1 MNAKKQHWTLYFI
14 TATIVLTIAV
24 QLYWNYNNYVD
35 NKQRVKNEIQSS
47 LDTAIDEYY
56 TDVSKSNFFS
66 IINNDSINTK
76 NGLFNDFWNEDINS
90 SKSKVS
96 ISSFKISSDSS
107 GDEDVSTT
115 TKKLAEIYGS
125 IGDIL
130 PPSIIITDTINF
142 EYNDKKVSPKTSTKY
157 QPKTKRFKI
166 NSDSLKFLKG
176 IQSVVIALNNDEINF
191 TRLDSIFTNQLSK
204 KGIKTPHYL
213 VLLEKD
219 IKVGGSNKA
228 EDIELSLFSNSK
240 STFLRPNQNLRA
252 YYKDPTIEALKKS
265 TTGIL
270 FSLLLS
276 LSVIFCLI
284 YLLKIIS
291 TQKELAEI
299 KNDLINNITHEF
311 KTPIATISTAIE
323 AIESFN
329 VVDNKAKTKQYAAIS
344 AFQLKKLHVMVE
356 KLLETATLDS
366 ESLLLQKE
374 PTNIVDLVAKIAKKF
389 ELLTKKDIK
398 FTTNIDS
405 KILKIDLFHFENA
418 ISNLVDNAIKYGGDS
433 IEINLNSVL
442 NVTEIS
448 VADNGKGIDKS
459 QQERIFDKFYR
470 VPKGNTHDVKGFGI
484 GLYYT
489 QKIIEKHNGSI
500 NISSNFDNTIFK
512 LQIPNE

>member
-56 TDVSKSNFFS
+56 TDVSKSSFFS

-96 ISSFKISSDSS
+96 ISSIKISSDYS
-107 GDEDVSTT
+107 GDLDASKIP
-115 TKKLAEIYGS
+115 KKLAEIYGS
-125 IGDIL
+125 
-130 PPSIIITDTINF
+130 SIFITDTINF
-142 EYNDKKVSPKTSTKY
+142 EYNDKKFTPKTSTKY
-157 QPKTKRFKI
+157 QPEAQRFKI
-166 NSDSLKFLKG
+166 NSDSLKFQKG

>member
-1 MNAKKQHWTLYFI
+1 MNAKKQHWSLYFI
-14 TATIVLTIAV
+14 TATVVLTIAV

-56 TDVSKSNFFS
+56 TDLSKSNFFA
-66 IINNDSINTK
+66 IIDYDSINSK
-76 NGLFNDFWNEDINS
+76 SSFLKDFWNEDINS
-90 SKSKVS
+90 SKSKVN
-96 ISSFKISSDSS
+96 ISSIKISSDYK
-107 GDEDVSTT
+107 GDVSTIP
-115 TKKLAEIYGS
+115 KILDS
-125 IGDIL
+125 IF
-130 PPSIIITDTINF
+130 ITDTIEF
-142 EYNDKKVSPKTSTKY
+142 EFNDKKVTSKTSTKY
-157 QPKTKRFKI
+157 QSEIKRFKI

-176 IQSVVIALNNDEINF
+176 IQSVAIALNNDEINF

-219 IKVGGSNKA
+219 IKARGSNKA

-252 YYKDPTIEALKKS
+252 YYEDPTIEALKKS
-265 TTGIL
+265 STGIL
-270 FSLLLS
+270 LSLLLS

-311 KTPIATISTAIE
+311 KTPIATVSTAIE

-329 VVDNKAKTKQYAAIS
+329 VIDNKEKTKKYAAIS
-344 AFQLKKLHVMVE
+344 AFQLKKLHQMVE

-374 PTNIVDLVAKIAKKF
+374 PTNIVDLIAKITKKF
-389 ELLTKKDIK
+389 ELLTKKDIN

-405 KILKIDLFHFENA
+405 KILKIDRFHFENA

-433 IEINLNSVL
+433 IEVNLNSVL

-500 NISSNFDNTIFK
+500 NVSSNFDNTIFK

>member
-1 MNAKKQHWTLYFI
+1 MNSKKQHWTLYFI
-14 TATIVLTIAV
+14 TATIVLTISV

-47 LDTAIDEYY
+47 LDIAIDEYY
-56 TDVSKSNFFS
+56 TDLSKSNFFA
-66 IINNDSINTK
+66 IVGYDSIFSK
-76 NGLFNDFWNEDINS
+76 DSYIKDFWNEDINS

-96 ISSFKISSDSS
+96 ISSIKISSDYS
-107 GDEDVSTT
+107 GDLDVSTIP
-115 TKKLAEIYGS
+115 KILDS
-125 IGDIL
+125 IF
-130 PPSIIITDTINF
+130 ITDTIEF
-142 EYNDKKVSPKTSTKY
+142 QFNDKKVTPKTSTKH
-157 QPKTKRFKI
+157 QQEIQKI
-166 NSDSLKFLKG
+166 KFSSDTTKFLKG
-176 IQSVVIALNNDEINF
+176 IKSVAIALNNDEINF

-213 VLLEKD
+213 VLVDND

-228 EDIELSLFSNSK
+228 KDIELSLFSNSK
-240 STFLRPNQNLRA
+240 STFLRPDQNLRA
-252 YYKDPTIEALKKS
+252 YYEDPTIEALKKS
-265 TTGIL
+265 STGIL
-270 FSLLLS
+270 ISLLLS

-311 KTPIATISTAIE
+311 KTPIATISAAIE

-329 VVDNKAKTKQYAAIS
+329 ATDNKEKTKQYAAIS
-344 AFQLKKLHVMVE
+344 AFQLKKLHQMVE

-366 ESLLLQKE
+366 ESLMLQKE
-374 PTNIVDLVAKIAKKF
+374 PINIVDLIAKIVKKYK
-389 ELLTKKDIK
+389 LLTQKNIN
-398 FTTNIDS
+398 FTTNVDSRMIEIDV
-405 KILKIDLFHFENA
+405 FHFENA
-418 ISNLVDNAIKYGGDS
+418 ISNLVDNAIKYGGDI

-442 NVTEIS
+442 NITEIS

-459 QQERIFDKFYR
+459 HQERIFDKFFR

-489 QKIIEKHNGSI
+489 KKIMEKHDGSV
-500 NISSNFDNTIFK
+500 NIISNFENTIFK

>member
-1 MNAKKQHWTLYFI
+1 MDAKKQHWTLYFI

-24 QLYWNYNNYVD
+24 QLYWNYNNYSE
-35 NKQRVKNEIQSS
+35 NKQRVQNEIQSS
-47 LDTAIDEYY
+47 LDIAIDEYY
-56 TDVSKSNFFS
+56 TDLSKSNFFT
-66 IINNDSINTK
+66 IIDYDSINSK
-76 NGLFNDFWNEDINS
+76 SSFLKDFWNEDINS

-96 ISSFKISSDSS
+96 ISSIKISSDYKGNVSS
-107 GDEDVSTT
+107 IPKILD
-115 TKKLAEIYGS
+115 S
-125 IGDIL
+125 IF
-130 PPSIIITDTINF
+130 ITDTIEF
-142 EYNDKKVSPKTSTKY
+142 EFNDEKITPKKSTKY
-157 QPKTKRFKI
+157 RPEKQKI
-166 NSDSLKFLKG
+166 KISSDSLKFLKG
-176 IQSVVIALNNDEINF
+176 IQSVAIALNNDDINF

-228 EDIELSLFSNSK
+228 KDIELSLFSNSK
-240 STFLRPNQNLRA
+240 STFLRPDQNLRA
-252 YYKDPTIEALKKS
+252 YYKDPTIQALKKS
-265 TTGIL
+265 STGIL
-270 FSLLLS
+270 LSLLLS
-276 LSVIFCLI
+276 LSVIFCLV

-311 KTPIATISTAIE
+311 KTPIATISTAVE

-329 VVDNKAKTKQYAAIS
+329 VLDNKEKTKQYAAIS
-344 AFQLKKLHVMVE
+344 AFQLKKLHQMVE

-366 ESLLLQKE
+366 ESLMLQKE
-374 PTNIVDLVAKIAKKF
+374 PTNIVDLIAKIAKKF
-389 ELLTKKDIK
+389 ELLTKKEIN

-405 KILKIDLFHFENA
+405 KILKIDRFHFENA

-433 IEINLNSVL
+433 IEVNLNSVL

-500 NISSNFDNTIFK
+500 NVSSNFDNTIFK

>member
-1 MNAKKQHWTLYFI
+1 MNVKKQHWTLYFI

-96 ISSFKISSDSS
+96 ISSIKISSDYS
-107 GDEDVSTT
+107 GDLDASKIP
-115 TKKLAEIYGS
+115 KKLAEIYGS
-125 IGDIL
+125 
-130 PPSIIITDTINF
+130 SIFITDTINF
-142 EYNDKKVSPKTSTKY
+142 EYNDKKVTPKTSTKY
-157 QPKTKRFKI
+157 QPEAQRFKI
-166 NSDSLKFLKG
+166 NSDSLKFQKG
-176 IQSVVIALNNDEINF
+176 IQSVVIALNNDEIDF

-329 VVDNKAKTKQYAAIS
+329 VVDNKEKTKQYAAIS
-344 AFQLKKLHVMVE
+344 AFQLKKLHQMVE

-366 ESLLLQKE
+366 ESLMLQKE

>member
-1 MNAKKQHWTLYFI
+1 MNAIKQHWTLYFI

-56 TDVSKSNFFS
+56 TDLSKSNFFA
-66 IINNDSINTK
+66 IVNNDSINNK
-76 NGLFNDFWNEDINS
+76 SGLFKEFWNEDINS

-96 ISSFKISSDSS
+96 ISSIKISSDYS
-107 GDEDVSTT
+107 GDVEASKIPKILQQEIQKIKISSDTT
-115 TKKLAEIYGS
+115 
-125 IGDIL
+125 
-130 PPSIIITDTINF
+130 
-142 EYNDKKVSPKTSTKY
+142 
-157 QPKTKRFKI
+157 
-166 NSDSLKFLKG
+166 KFLKG

-191 TRLDSIFTNQLSK
+191 TKLDSIFTHQLSK

-213 VLLEKD
+213 VLLEKN
-219 IKVGGSNKA
+219 IKVGGSNKVK
-228 EDIELSLFSNSK
+228 DIELSLFSNSK
-240 STFLRPNQNLRA
+240 STFLRPDQNLRA

-265 TTGIL
+265 STGIL
-270 FSLLLS
+270 LSFLLS
-276 LSVIFCLI
+276 ISVIFCLI

-311 KTPIATISTAIE
+311 KTPIATISTAVE

-329 VVDNKAKTKQYAAIS
+329 VVDNKEKTKQYAAIS
-344 AFQLKKLHVMVE
+344 AFQLKKLHQMVE

-366 ESLLLQKE
+366 ESLMLQKE
-374 PTNIVDLVAKIAKKF
+374 PTNIVDLIAKIAKKF
-389 ELLTKKDIK
+389 ELLTKKNIK

-418 ISNLVDNAIKYGGDS
+418 VSNLVDNAIKYGGDI

-489 QKIIEKHNGSI
+489 QKIIGKHNGSI
-500 NISSNFDNTIFK
+500 NVSSSFDNTIFK

>member
-1 MNAKKQHWTLYFI
+1 MNSKKQHWTLYFI
-14 TATIVLTIAV
+14 TATIVLTISV

-66 IINNDSINTK
+66 IINNDSINNK
-76 NGLFNDFWNEDINS
+76 NGLLKNFWNEDINS

-96 ISSFKISSDSS
+96 ISSIKISSDYSVD
-107 GDEDVSTT
+107 GDVSTIPR
-115 TKKLAEIYGS
+115 KLAEIYGS

-130 PPSIIITDTINF
+130 PTSIFITDTINF
-142 EYNDKKVSPKTSTKY
+142 EYNDKKVTPKTSTKY
-157 QPKTKRFKI
+157 QPETQRFKI

-213 VLLEKD
+213 VLLEKN

-228 EDIELSLFSNSK
+228 KDIELSLFSNSK
-240 STFLRPNQNLRA
+240 STFLRPDQNLRA
-252 YYKDPTIEALKKS
+252 HYEDPTIEALKKS
-265 TTGIL
+265 STGIL
-270 FSLLLS
+270 ISLLLS

-311 KTPIATISTAIE
+311 KTPIATISTAVE

-329 VVDNKAKTKQYAAIS
+329 ITDNKEKTKQYAAIS
-344 AFQLKKLHVMVE
+344 AFQLKKLHQMVE

-366 ESLLLQKE
+366 ESLMLQKE
-374 PTNIVDLVAKIAKKF
+374 PTNIVDLIAKIAKKF
-389 ELLTKKDIK
+389 ELLTKKDIN

-405 KILKIDLFHFENA
+405 KILKIDRFHFENA
-418 ISNLVDNAIKYGGDS
+418 ISNLVDNAIKYGGDI

-442 NVTEIS
+442 NITEIS

-459 QQERIFDKFYR
+459 HQERIFDKFFR
-470 VPKGNTHDVKGFGI
+470 VPKGNTHDIKGFGI

-489 QKIIEKHNGSI
+489 KKIMEKHDGSV
-500 NISSNFDNTIFK
+500 NIISNFENTIFK

>member
-1 MNAKKQHWTLYFI
+1 MNLKKQHWTLYFI

-24 QLYWNYNNYVD
+24 QLYWNYNNYLD
-35 NKQRVKNEIQSS
+35 NKQRVQNEIQSS

-56 TDVSKSNFFS
+56 TDLSKSNFFT
-66 IINNDSINTK
+66 IVNNDSINNK
-76 NGLFNDFWNEDINS
+76 SGLFKEFWNEDINS

-96 ISSFKISSDSS
+96 ISSIKISSDYS
-107 GDEDVSTT
+107 GDVEASKIPKILQQEIPKIKISSDTT
-115 TKKLAEIYGS
+115 
-125 IGDIL
+125 
-130 PPSIIITDTINF
+130 
-142 EYNDKKVSPKTSTKY
+142 
-157 QPKTKRFKI
+157 
-166 NSDSLKFLKG
+166 KFLKG

-191 TRLDSIFTNQLSK
+191 TKLDSIFTHQLSK

-213 VLLEKD
+213 VLLEKN
-219 IKVGGSNKA
+219 IKVGGSNKVK
-228 EDIELSLFSNSK
+228 DIELSLFSNSK
-240 STFLRPNQNLRA
+240 STFLRPDQNLRA
-252 YYKDPTIEALKKS
+252 YYKDPTIQALKKS
-265 TTGIL
+265 STGIL
-270 FSLLLS
+270 LSLLLS

-311 KTPIATISTAIE
+311 KTPIATISTAVE

-329 VVDNKAKTKQYAAIS
+329 VADNKEKTKQYAAIS
-344 AFQLKKLHVMVE
+344 AFQIKKLHVMVE

-366 ESLLLQKE
+366 ESLMLQKE
-374 PTNIVDLVAKIAKKF
+374 PTNIVDLIAKIAKKF

-484 GLYYT
+484 GLYYA

-500 NISSNFDNTIFK
+500 NISSSFDNTIFK

>member
-96 ISSFKISSDSS
+96 ISSIKISSDYS
-107 GDEDVSTT
+107 GDLDASKIP
-115 TKKLAEIYGS
+115 KKLAEIYGS
-125 IGDIL
+125 
-130 PPSIIITDTINF
+130 SIFITDTINF
-142 EYNDKKVSPKTSTKY
+142 EYNDKKFTPKTSTKY
-157 QPKTKRFKI
+157 QPEAQRFKI
-166 NSDSLKFLKG
+166 NSDSLKFQKG

-240 STFLRPNQNLRA
+240 STFLRPDQNLRA

-270 FSLLLS
+270 LSLLLS

>member
-1 MNAKKQHWTLYFI
+1 MNLKKQHWTLYFI

-24 QLYWNYNNYVD
+24 QLYWNYNNYLD

-56 TDVSKSNFFS
+56 TDLSKSNFFT
-66 IINNDSINTK
+66 IIDYDSINIK
-76 NGLFNDFWNEDINS
+76 SSFLKDFWNEDINS

-96 ISSFKISSDSS
+96 ISSIKISSDYK
-107 GDEDVSTT
+107 GDVS
-115 TKKLAEIYGS
+115 S
-125 IGDIL
+125 IPKIL
-130 PPSIIITDTINF
+130 DSIFITDTIEF
-142 EYNDKKVSPKTSTKY
+142 EFNDEKITPKKSTKY
-157 QPKTKRFKI
+157 QPEVQRLKI
-166 NSDSLKFLKG
+166 NYDSLKFQKG
-176 IQSVVIALNNDEINF
+176 IQSVAIALNNDDINF

-213 VLLEKD
+213 VLLEKN
-219 IKVGGSNKA
+219 IKVGESHKA
-228 EDIELSLFSNSK
+228 KDIELSLFSNSK
-240 STFLRPNQNLRA
+240 STFLRPDQNLRA

-265 TTGIL
+265 STGIL
-270 FSLLLS
+270 LSFLLS
-276 LSVIFCLI
+276 ISVIFCLI

-311 KTPIATISTAIE
+311 KTPIATISTAVE

-329 VVDNKAKTKQYAAIS
+329 VVDNKEKTKQYAAIS
-344 AFQLKKLHVMVE
+344 AFQLKKLHQMVE

-366 ESLLLQKE
+366 ESLMLQKE
-374 PTNIVDLVAKIAKKF
+374 PTNIVDLIAKIAKKF
-389 ELLTKKDIK
+389 KLLTKKDIK

-459 QQERIFDKFYR
+459 HQERIFDKFYR

-484 GLYYT
+484 GLYYS
-489 QKIIEKHNGSI
+489 QKIIGKHNGSI
-500 NISSNFDNTIFK
+500 NVSSSFDNTIFK

>member
-1 MNAKKQHWTLYFI
+1 MNAKKQHWTLYSI

-24 QLYWNYNNYVD
+24 QLYWNYNNYLD
-35 NKQRVKNEIQSS
+35 NKQRVKNEIQNS

-56 TDVSKSNFFS
+56 TDLSKSNFFA
-66 IINNDSINTK
+66 IVDYDSINSK
-76 NGLFNDFWNEDINS
+76 SSFLKDFWNEDINS

-96 ISSFKISSDSS
+96 ISSIKISSDYSGVEEASKIPKILQQEIQKIKISS
-107 GDEDVSTT
+107 DTT
-115 TKKLAEIYGS
+115 
-125 IGDIL
+125 
-130 PPSIIITDTINF
+130 
-142 EYNDKKVSPKTSTKY
+142 
-157 QPKTKRFKI
+157 
-166 NSDSLKFLKG
+166 KFLKG
-176 IQSVVIALNNDEINF
+176 IQSVAIALDNDDINF
-191 TRLDSIFTNQLSK
+191 TKLDSIFTNQLSK

-213 VLLEKD
+213 ILIDKD

-228 EDIELSLFSNSK
+228 KDIELSLFSNSK
-240 STFLRPNQNLRA
+240 STFLRPDQNLRA
-252 YYKDPTIEALKKS
+252 YYEDPTIQALKKS
-265 TTGIL
+265 STGIL
-270 FSLLLS
+270 LSLLLS

-329 VVDNKAKTKQYAAIS
+329 VTDNKEKTKQYAAIS

-366 ESLLLQKE
+366 ESLMLQKE
-374 PTNIVDLVAKIAKKF
+374 PTNIVDLIAKIAKKF
-389 ELLTKKDIK
+389 ELLTKKEIK

-418 ISNLVDNAIKYGGDS
+418 VSNLVDNAIKYGGDI
-433 IEINLNSVL
+433 IEININPVL

-459 QQERIFDKFYR
+459 HQERIFDKFYR

-484 GLYYT
+484 GLYYA

-500 NISSNFDNTIFK
+500 NISSSFDNTIFK

>member
-107 GDEDVSTT
+107 RVTDVNTIQR
-115 TKKLAEIYGS
+115 KLAEIYGS

-130 PPSIIITDTINF
+130 PPPILITDTINF

-228 EDIELSLFSNSK
+228 KDIELSLFSNSK

-265 TTGIL
+265 STGIL

>member
-1 MNAKKQHWTLYFI
+1 MDAKKQHWTLYFI

-24 QLYWNYNNYVD
+24 QLYWNYNNYSE
-35 NKQRVKNEIQSS
+35 NKQRVQNEIQSS
-47 LDTAIDEYY
+47 LDIAIDEYY
-56 TDVSKSNFFS
+56 TDLSKSNFFT
-66 IINNDSINTK
+66 IIDYDSINSK
-76 NGLFNDFWNEDINS
+76 SSFLKDFWNEDINS
-90 SKSKVS
+90 SESKVS
-96 ISSFKISSDSS
+96 ISSIKISSDYKGNVSS
-107 GDEDVSTT
+107 IPKILD
-115 TKKLAEIYGS
+115 S
-125 IGDIL
+125 IF
-130 PPSIIITDTINF
+130 ITDTIEF
-142 EYNDKKVSPKTSTKY
+142 EFNDEKITPKKSTKY
-157 QPKTKRFKI
+157 RPEKQKI
-166 NSDSLKFLKG
+166 KISSDSLKFLKG
-176 IQSVVIALNNDEINF
+176 IQSVAIALNNDDINF
-191 TRLDSIFTNQLSK
+191 NRLDSIFTNQLSK

-228 EDIELSLFSNSK
+228 KDIELSLFSNSK
-240 STFLRPNQNLRA
+240 STFLRPGQNLRA
-252 YYKDPTIEALKKS
+252 YYKDPTIQALKKS
-265 TTGIL
+265 STGIL
-270 FSLLLS
+270 LSFLLS
-276 LSVIFCLI
+276 ISVIFCLI

-291 TQKELAEI
+291 NQKELAEI

-311 KTPIATISTAIE
+311 KTPIATISTAVE

-329 VVDNKAKTKQYAAIS
+329 VLDNKEKTKQYAAIS
-344 AFQLKKLHVMVE
+344 AFQLKKLHQMVE

-366 ESLLLQKE
+366 ESLMLQKE
-374 PTNIVDLVAKIAKKF
+374 PTNIVDLIAKIAKKF
-389 ELLTKKDIK
+389 ELLTKKEIN

-405 KILKIDLFHFENA
+405 KILKIDRFHFENA
-418 ISNLVDNAIKYGGDS
+418 ISNLVDNAIKYGGDNV
-433 IEINLNSVL
+433 EVNLNSVL
-442 NVTEIS
+442 NVTVIS

>member
-1 MNAKKQHWTLYFI
+1 MNLKKQHWTLYFI

-24 QLYWNYNNYVD
+24 QLYWNYNNYLD
-35 NKQRVKNEIQSS
+35 NKQRVQNEIQSS
-47 LDTAIDEYY
+47 LDIAIDEYY
-56 TDVSKSNFFS
+56 TDLSKSNFFT
-66 IINNDSINTK
+66 IIDYDSINIK
-76 NGLFNDFWNEDINS
+76 SSFLKDFWNEDINS

-96 ISSFKISSDSS
+96 ISSIKISSDYK
-107 GDEDVSTT
+107 GDVS
-115 TKKLAEIYGS
+115 S
-125 IGDIL
+125 IPKIL
-130 PPSIIITDTINF
+130 DSIFITDTIEF
-142 EYNDKKVSPKTSTKY
+142 EFNDEKITPKKSTKY
-157 QPKTKRFKI
+157 QPEVQRLKI
-166 NSDSLKFLKG
+166 NYDSLKFQKG
-176 IQSVVIALNNDEINF
+176 IQSVAIALNNDDINF

-213 VLLEKD
+213 VLLEKN
-219 IKVGGSNKA
+219 IKVGESNKA
-228 EDIELSLFSNSK
+228 KDIELSLFSNSK
-240 STFLRPNQNLRA
+240 STFLRPDQNLRA
-252 YYKDPTIEALKKS
+252 YYKDPTIQALKKS
-265 TTGIL
+265 STGIL
-270 FSLLLS
+270 LSLLLS
-276 LSVIFCLI
+276 ISVIFCLI

-311 KTPIATISTAIE
+311 KTPIATISTAVE

-329 VVDNKAKTKQYAAIS
+329 VVDNKEKTKQYAAIS
-344 AFQLKKLHVMVE
+344 AFQLKKLHQMVE

-366 ESLLLQKE
+366 ESLMLQKE
-374 PTNIVDLVAKIAKKF
+374 PTNIVDLIAKIAKKF
-389 ELLTKKDIK
+389 KLLTKKDIK

-459 QQERIFDKFYR
+459 HQERIFDKFYR

-484 GLYYT
+484 GLYYS
-489 QKIIEKHNGSI
+489 QKIIGKHNGSI
-500 NISSNFDNTIFK
+500 NVSSSFDNTIFK

>member
-24 QLYWNYNNYVD
+24 QLYWNYNNYSE
-35 NKQRVKNEIQSS
+35 NKQRVQNEIQSS
-47 LDTAIDEYY
+47 LDIAIDEYY
-56 TDVSKSNFFS
+56 TDLSKSNFFT
-66 IINNDSINTK
+66 IIDYDSINSK
-76 NGLFNDFWNEDINS
+76 SSFLKDFWNEDINS
-90 SKSKVS
+90 SESKVS
-96 ISSFKISSDSS
+96 ISSIKISSDYKGNVSS
-107 GDEDVSTT
+107 IPKILD
-115 TKKLAEIYGS
+115 S
-125 IGDIL
+125 IF
-130 PPSIIITDTINF
+130 ITDTIEF
-142 EYNDKKVSPKTSTKY
+142 EFNDEKITPKKSTKY
-157 QPKTKRFKI
+157 RPEKQKI
-166 NSDSLKFLKG
+166 KISSDSLKFLKG
-176 IQSVVIALNNDEINF
+176 IQSVAIALNNDDINF
-191 TRLDSIFTNQLSK
+191 NRLDSIFTNQLSK

-228 EDIELSLFSNSK
+228 KDIELSLFSNSK
-240 STFLRPNQNLRA
+240 STFLRPDQNLRA
-252 YYKDPTIEALKKS
+252 YYKDPTIQALKKS
-265 TTGIL
+265 STGIL
-270 FSLLLS
+270 LSFLLS
-276 LSVIFCLI
+276 ISVIFCLI

-291 TQKELAEI
+291 NQKELAEI

-311 KTPIATISTAIE
+311 KTPIATISTAVE

-329 VVDNKAKTKQYAAIS
+329 VVDNKEKTKQYAAIS
-344 AFQLKKLHVMVE
+344 AFQLKKLHQMVE

-366 ESLLLQKE
+366 ESLMLQKE
-374 PTNIVDLVAKIAKKF
+374 PTNIVDLIAKIAKKF
-389 ELLTKKDIK
+389 ELLTKKEIN

-405 KILKIDLFHFENA
+405 KILKIDRFHFENA
-418 ISNLVDNAIKYGGDS
+418 ISNLVDNAIKYGGDNV
-433 IEINLNSVL
+433 EVNLNSVL
-442 NVTEIS
+442 NVTVIS

-500 NISSNFDNTIFK
+500 NVSSNFDNTIFK

>member
-1 MNAKKQHWTLYFI
+1 MDAKKQHWTLYFI

-24 QLYWNYNNYVD
+24 QLYWNYNNYSE
-35 NKQRVKNEIQSS
+35 NKQRVQNEIQSS
-47 LDTAIDEYY
+47 LDIAIDEYY
-56 TDVSKSNFFS
+56 TDLSKSNFFT
-66 IINNDSINTK
+66 IIDYDSINSK
-76 NGLFNDFWNEDINS
+76 SSFLKDFWNEDINS

-96 ISSFKISSDSS
+96 ISSIKISSDYKGNVSS
-107 GDEDVSTT
+107 IPKILD
-115 TKKLAEIYGS
+115 S
-125 IGDIL
+125 IF
-130 PPSIIITDTINF
+130 ITDTIEF
-142 EYNDKKVSPKTSTKY
+142 EFNDEKITPKKSTKY
-157 QPKTKRFKI
+157 RPEKQKI
-166 NSDSLKFLKG
+166 KISSDSLKFLKG
-176 IQSVVIALNNDEINF
+176 IQSVAIALNNDDINF
-191 TRLDSIFTNQLSK
+191 NRLDSIFTNQLSK

-228 EDIELSLFSNSK
+228 KDIELSLFSNSK
-240 STFLRPNQNLRA
+240 STFLRPGQNLRA
-252 YYKDPTIEALKKS
+252 YYEDPTIQALKKS
-265 TTGIL
+265 STGIL
-270 FSLLLS
+270 LSFLLS
-276 LSVIFCLI
+276 ISVIFCLI

-291 TQKELAEI
+291 NQKELAEI

-311 KTPIATISTAIE
+311 KTPIATISTAVE

-329 VVDNKAKTKQYAAIS
+329 VLDNKEKTKQYAAIS
-344 AFQLKKLHVMVE
+344 AFQLKKLHQMVE

-366 ESLLLQKE
+366 ESLMLQKE
-374 PTNIVDLVAKIAKKF
+374 PTNIVDLIAKIAKKF
-389 ELLTKKDIK
+389 ELLTKKEIN

-405 KILKIDLFHFENA
+405 KILKIDRFHFENA

-433 IEINLNSVL
+433 IEVNLNSVL
-442 NVTEIS
+442 NVTVIS

-500 NISSNFDNTIFK
+500 NVSSNFDNTIFK

>member
-96 ISSFKISSDSS
+96 ISSIKISSDYS
-107 GDEDVSTT
+107 GDLDASKIP
-115 TKKLAEIYGS
+115 KKLAEIYGS
-125 IGDIL
+125 
-130 PPSIIITDTINF
+130 SIFITDTINF
-142 EYNDKKVSPKTSTKY
+142 EYNDKKFTPKTSTKY
-157 QPKTKRFKI
+157 QPEAQRFKI
-166 NSDSLKFLKG
+166 NSDSLKFQKG

>member
-1 MNAKKQHWTLYFI
+1 MDAKKQHWTLYFI

-24 QLYWNYNNYVD
+24 QLYWNYNNYSE
-35 NKQRVKNEIQSS
+35 NKQRVQNEIQSS
-47 LDTAIDEYY
+47 LDIAIDEYY
-56 TDVSKSNFFS
+56 TDLSKSNFFT
-66 IINNDSINTK
+66 IIDYDSINSK
-76 NGLFNDFWNEDINS
+76 SSFLKDFWNEDINS

-96 ISSFKISSDSS
+96 ISSIKISSDYKGNVSS
-107 GDEDVSTT
+107 IPKILD
-115 TKKLAEIYGS
+115 S
-125 IGDIL
+125 IF
-130 PPSIIITDTINF
+130 ITDTIEF
-142 EYNDKKVSPKTSTKY
+142 EFNDEKITPKKSTKY
-157 QPKTKRFKI
+157 RPEKQKI
-166 NSDSLKFLKG
+166 KISSDSLKFLKG
-176 IQSVVIALNNDEINF
+176 IQSVAIALNNDDINF
-191 TRLDSIFTNQLSK
+191 NRLDSIFTNQLSK

-228 EDIELSLFSNSK
+228 KDIELSLFSNSK
-240 STFLRPNQNLRA
+240 STFLRPGQNLRA
-252 YYKDPTIEALKKS
+252 YYKDPTIQALKKS
-265 TTGIL
+265 STGIL
-270 FSLLLS
+270 LSFLLS
-276 LSVIFCLI
+276 ISVIFCLI

-311 KTPIATISTAIE
+311 KTPIATISTAVE

-329 VVDNKAKTKQYAAIS
+329 VLDNKEKTKKYVAIS
-344 AFQLKKLHVMVE
+344 ALQLKKLHVMVE

-366 ESLLLQKE
+366 ESLMLQKE
-374 PTNIVDLVAKIAKKF
+374 PTNIVDLIAKIANKF
-389 ELLTKKDIK
+389 ELLAKKDIK

-433 IEINLNSVL
+433 IEVNLNSVL

>member
-1 MNAKKQHWTLYFI
+1 MNLKKQHWTLYSI
-14 TATIVLTIAV
+14 TATIILTIAV

-56 TDVSKSNFFS
+56 TNLSKSNFFA
-66 IINNDSINTK
+66 IIDYDSINNK
-76 NGLFNDFWNEDINS
+76 SSFLKDFWNEDINS
-90 SKSKVS
+90 SESKVS
-96 ISSFKISSDSS
+96 ISSIKISSDYN
-107 GDEDVSTT
+107 GDTYVSKIP
-115 TKKLAEIYGS
+115 KKLAEIYGS
-125 IGDIL
+125 
-130 PPSIIITDTINF
+130 SIFITDTINF
-142 EYNDKKVSPKTSTKY
+142 EYNDKKVTPKTSTKY
-157 QPKTKRFKI
+157 QQEVQRLKI

-176 IQSVVIALNNDEINF
+176 IQSVAIALNNDEINF
-191 TRLDSIFTNQLSK
+191 TKLDSIFTNQLSK

-213 VLLEKD
+213 ILIDKD

-228 EDIELSLFSNSK
+228 KDIELSLFSNSK
-240 STFLRPNQNLRA
+240 STFLRPDQNLRA
-252 YYKDPTIEALKKS
+252 YYEDPTIQALKKS
-265 TTGIL
+265 STGIL
-270 FSLLLS
+270 LSLLLS

-329 VVDNKAKTKQYAAIS
+329 VADNKEKTKKYAAIS
-344 AFQLKKLHVMVE
+344 ALQLKKLHVMVE

-366 ESLLLQKE
+366 ESLMLQKE
-374 PTNIVDLVAKIAKKF
+374 PTNIVDLIAKIAKKF
-389 ELLTKKDIK
+389 ELLTEKNIK
-398 FTTNIDS
+398 FTTNIDL

-418 ISNLVDNAIKYGGDS
+418 VSNLVDNAIKYGGDS

-459 QQERIFDKFYR
+459 QQQRIFDKFYR

-484 GLYYT
+484 GLYYA

-500 NISSNFDNTIFK
+500 NISSSFDNTIFK

>member
-1 MNAKKQHWTLYFI
+1 MNLKKQHWTLYFI

-24 QLYWNYNNYVD
+24 QLYWNYNNYLD
-35 NKQRVKNEIQSS
+35 NKQRVQNEIQSS
-47 LDTAIDEYY
+47 LDIAIDEYY
-56 TDVSKSNFFS
+56 TDLSKSNFFT
-66 IINNDSINTK
+66 IIDYDSINIK
-76 NGLFNDFWNEDINS
+76 SSFLKDVWNEDINS
-90 SKSKVS
+90 SESKVS
-96 ISSFKISSDSS
+96 VSSIKISSDYN
-107 GDEDVSTT
+107 GDTDVSKIP
-115 TKKLAEIYGS
+115 KKLAEIYGS
-125 IGDIL
+125 
-130 PPSIIITDTINF
+130 SIFITDTINF
-142 EYNDKKVSPKTSTKY
+142 EYNDKKVTPKTSTKY
-157 QPKTKRFKI
+157 QQEVQRLKI

-176 IQSVVIALNNDEINF
+176 IQSVAIALNNDEINF

-228 EDIELSLFSNSK
+228 KDIELSLFSNSK
-240 STFLRPNQNLRA
+240 STFLRPDQNLRA
-252 YYKDPTIEALKKS
+252 YYKDPTIQALKKS
-265 TTGIL
+265 STGIL
-270 FSLLLS
+270 LSLLLS
-276 LSVIFCLI
+276 LSVIFCLV

-329 VVDNKAKTKQYAAIS
+329 VSDNKEKTKQYAAIS
-344 AFQLKKLHVMVE
+344 AFQLKKLHQMVE

-366 ESLLLQKE
+366 ESLMLQKE
-374 PTNIVDLVAKIAKKF
+374 PTNIVDLIAKIAKKF
-389 ELLTKKDIK
+389 ELLTKKEINFK
-398 FTTNIDS
+398 TNIDS
-405 KILKIDLFHFENA
+405 KILKIDRFHFENA

-433 IEINLNSVL
+433 IEVNLNSVL

-500 NISSNFDNTIFK
+500 NVSSNFDNTIFK

>member
-1 MNAKKQHWTLYFI
+1 MNAKKQHWSLYFI

-47 LDTAIDEYY
+47 LDIAIDEYY
-56 TDVSKSNFFS
+56 SDLSKSNFFAS
-66 IINNDSINTK
+66 IDYDSINSK
-76 NGLFNDFWNEDINS
+76 SSFLKDFWNENINS

-96 ISSFKISSDSS
+96 ISSIS
-107 GDEDVSTT
+107 
-115 TKKLAEIYGS
+115 
-125 IGDIL
+125 
-130 PPSIIITDTINF
+130 IITDNPE
-142 EYNDKKVSPKTSTKY
+142 EYKKIPKLLDSIVLNNSLGIKFDGEKFIPKTSNRSQHLFLRGKH
-157 QPKTKRFKI
+157 KT
-166 NSDSLKFLKG
+166 DSIKLLKG
-176 IQSVVIALNNDEINF
+176 IQSVAIALNNDEINF

-213 VLLEKD
+213 VLLEKN
-219 IKVGGSNKA
+219 ITVGESNKA
-228 EDIELSLFSNSK
+228 KNIELSLFSNSK
-240 STFLRPNQNLRA
+240 STFLRPDQNLRA
-252 YYKDPTIEALKKS
+252 YYEDPTIEALKKS
-265 TTGIL
+265 STGIL
-270 FSLLLS
+270 LSLLLS

-284 YLLKIIS
+284 YLSKIIS

-311 KTPIATISTAIE
+311 KTPIATISTAVE

-329 VVDNKAKTKQYAAIS
+329 VVDNKEKTKQYAAIS
-344 AFQLKKLHVMVE
+344 AFQLKKLHQMVE

-374 PTNIVDLVAKIAKKF
+374 TTNIVDLIAKIAKKF

-398 FTTNIDS
+398 FRTNIDS
-405 KILKIDLFHFENA
+405 KILKIDRFHFENA
-418 ISNLVDNAIKYGGDS
+418 ISNLVDNAIKYGGDN
-433 IEINLNSVL
+433 IEVNLNSVL

-448 VADNGKGIDKS
+448 VADNGKGMDKS

-500 NISSNFDNTIFK
+500 NVSSNFDNTIFK

>member
-56 TDVSKSNFFS
+56 TDLSKSNFFT
-66 IINNDSINTK
+66 IIDYDSINSK
-76 NGLFNDFWNEDINS
+76 SSFLKDFWNEDINS

-96 ISSFKISSDSS
+96 ISSIKISSDHK
-107 GDEDVSTT
+107 GDVSTIP
-115 TKKLAEIYGS
+115 KILDS
-125 IGDIL
+125 IF
-130 PPSIIITDTINF
+130 ITDTIEF
-142 EYNDKKVSPKTSTKY
+142 EFNDKKVISKTSTKY
-157 QPKTKRFKI
+157 QSEIKRFKI

-265 TTGIL
+265 STGIL

-311 KTPIATISTAIE
+311 KTPIATISTAVE

-329 VVDNKAKTKQYAAIS
+329 VVDNKEKTKQYAAIS

-500 NISSNFDNTIFK
+500 NVSSNFDNTIFK

>member
-1 MNAKKQHWTLYFI
+1 MNLKKQHWTLYSI
-14 TATIVLTIAV
+14 TATIILTIAV

-56 TDVSKSNFFS
+56 TNLSKSNFFA
-66 IINNDSINTK
+66 IIDYDSINNK
-76 NGLFNDFWNEDINS
+76 SSFLKDFWNEDINS
-90 SKSKVS
+90 SESKVS
-96 ISSFKISSDSS
+96 ISSIKISSDYN
-107 GDEDVSTT
+107 GDTYVSKIP
-115 TKKLAEIYGS
+115 KKLAEIYGS
-125 IGDIL
+125 
-130 PPSIIITDTINF
+130 SIFITDTINF
-142 EYNDKKVSPKTSTKY
+142 EYNDKKVTPKTSTKY
-157 QPKTKRFKI
+157 QQEVQRVKI

-176 IQSVVIALNNDEINF
+176 IQSVAIALNNDEINF
-191 TRLDSIFTNQLSK
+191 TKLDSIFTNQLSK

-219 IKVGGSNKA
+219 IKVRGSNKA
-228 EDIELSLFSNSK
+228 KDIELSLFSNSK
-240 STFLRPNQNLRA
+240 STFLRPDQNLRA
-252 YYKDPTIEALKKS
+252 YFEDPTIQALKKS
-265 TTGIL
+265 STGIL
-270 FSLLLS
+270 LSLLLS

-291 TQKELAEI
+291 IQKELAEI

-329 VVDNKAKTKQYAAIS
+329 VADNKEKTKQYAAIS

-366 ESLLLQKE
+366 ESLMLQKE
-374 PTNIVDLVAKIAKKF
+374 PTNIVDLIAKIAKKF
-389 ELLTKKDIK
+389 ELLTKKEINFK
-398 FTTNIDS
+398 TNIDS
-405 KILKIDLFHFENA
+405 KILKIDRFHFENA

-433 IEINLNSVL
+433 IEVNLNSVL

-500 NISSNFDNTIFK
+500 NVSSNFDNTIFK

>member
-1 MNAKKQHWTLYFI
+1 MDAKKQHWTLYFI

-24 QLYWNYNNYVD
+24 QLYWNYNNYSE
-35 NKQRVKNEIQSS
+35 NKQRVQNEIQSS
-47 LDTAIDEYY
+47 LDIAIDEYY
-56 TDVSKSNFFS
+56 TDLSKSNFFT
-66 IINNDSINTK
+66 IIDYDSINSK
-76 NGLFNDFWNEDINS
+76 SSFLKDFWNEDINS

-96 ISSFKISSDSS
+96 ISSIKISSDYKGNVSS
-107 GDEDVSTT
+107 IPKILD
-115 TKKLAEIYGS
+115 S
-125 IGDIL
+125 IF
-130 PPSIIITDTINF
+130 ITDTIEF
-142 EYNDKKVSPKTSTKY
+142 EFNDEKVTPKTSTKY
-157 QPKTKRFKI
+157 KPEVQRLKI
-166 NSDSLKFLKG
+166 NSDSLKFIKG
-176 IQSVVIALNNDEINF
+176 IQSVAIALNNDDINF

-228 EDIELSLFSNSK
+228 KDIELSLFSNSK
-240 STFLRPNQNLRA
+240 STFLRPDQNLRA
-252 YYKDPTIEALKKS
+252 YYKDPTIQALKKS
-265 TTGIL
+265 STGIL
-270 FSLLLS
+270 LSLLLS
-276 LSVIFCLI
+276 LSVIFCLV

-329 VVDNKAKTKQYAAIS
+329 VSDNKEKTKQYAAIS
-344 AFQLKKLHVMVE
+344 AFQLKKLHQMVE

-366 ESLLLQKE
+366 ESLMLQKE
-374 PTNIVDLVAKIAKKF
+374 LTNIVDLIAKIAKKF
-389 ELLTKKDIK
+389 ELLTKKEINFK
-398 FTTNIDS
+398 TNIDS
-405 KILKIDLFHFENA
+405 KILKIDRFHFENA

-433 IEINLNSVL
+433 IEVNLNSVL

-500 NISSNFDNTIFK
+500 NVSSNFDNTIFK

>member
-1 MNAKKQHWTLYFI
+1 MDAKKQHWTLYFI

-24 QLYWNYNNYVD
+24 QLYWNYNNYSE
-35 NKQRVKNEIQSS
+35 NKQRVQNEIQSS
-47 LDTAIDEYY
+47 LDIAIDEYY
-56 TDVSKSNFFS
+56 TDLSKSNFFT
-66 IINNDSINTK
+66 IIDYDSINSK
-76 NGLFNDFWNEDINS
+76 SSFLKDFWNEDINS

-96 ISSFKISSDSS
+96 ISSIKISSDYKGNVSS
-107 GDEDVSTT
+107 IPKILD
-115 TKKLAEIYGS
+115 S
-125 IGDIL
+125 IF
-130 PPSIIITDTINF
+130 ITDTIEF
-142 EYNDKKVSPKTSTKY
+142 EFNDEKITPKKSTKY
-157 QPKTKRFKI
+157 RPEKQKI
-166 NSDSLKFLKG
+166 KISSDSLKFLKG
-176 IQSVVIALNNDEINF
+176 IQSVAIALNNDDINF

-228 EDIELSLFSNSK
+228 KDIELSLFSNSK
-240 STFLRPNQNLRA
+240 STFLRPGQNLRA
-252 YYKDPTIEALKKS
+252 YYKDPTIQALKKS
-265 TTGIL
+265 STGIL
-270 FSLLLS
+270 LSFLLS
-276 LSVIFCLI
+276 ISVIFCLI

-291 TQKELAEI
+291 NQKELAEI

-311 KTPIATISTAIE
+311 KTPIATISTAVE

-329 VVDNKAKTKQYAAIS
+329 VLDNKEKTKQYAAIS
-344 AFQLKKLHVMVE
+344 AFQLKKLHQMVE

-366 ESLLLQKE
+366 ESLMLQKE
-374 PTNIVDLVAKIAKKF
+374 PTNIVDLIAKIAKKF
-389 ELLTKKDIK
+389 ELLTKKEIN

-405 KILKIDLFHFENA
+405 KILKIDRFHFENA

-433 IEINLNSVL
+433 IEVNLNSVL

-500 NISSNFDNTIFK
+500 NVSSNFDNTIFK

>member
-96 ISSFKISSDSS
+96 ISSIKISSDYS
-107 GDEDVSTT
+107 GDLDASKIP
-115 TKKLAEIYGS
+115 KKLAEIYGS
-125 IGDIL
+125 
-130 PPSIIITDTINF
+130 SIFITDTINF
-142 EYNDKKVSPKTSTKY
+142 EYNDKKFTPKTSTKY
-157 QPKTKRFKI
+157 QPEAQRFKI

-228 EDIELSLFSNSK
+228 KDIELSLFSNSK
-240 STFLRPNQNLRA
+240 STFLRPDQNLRA
-252 YYKDPTIEALKKS
+252 YYEDPTIQALKKS
-265 TTGIL
+265 STGIL
-270 FSLLLS
+270 LSLLLS

-311 KTPIATISTAIE
+311 KTPIATISTAVE

-329 VVDNKAKTKQYAAIS
+329 VVDNKEKTKQYAAIS

-366 ESLLLQKE
+366 ESLMLQKE
-374 PTNIVDLVAKIAKKF
+374 PTNIVDLIAKIAKKF
-389 ELLTKKDIK
+389 ELLTKKEIK

-418 ISNLVDNAIKYGGDS
+418 VSNLVDNAIKYGGDI
-433 IEINLNSVL
+433 IEININPVL

-459 QQERIFDKFYR
+459 HQERIFDKFYR

-484 GLYYT
+484 GLYYA

-500 NISSNFDNTIFK
+500 NISSSFDNTIFK

>member
-1 MNAKKQHWTLYFI
+1 MKLKKQHWTLYFI

-24 QLYWNYNNYVD
+24 QLYWNYNNYSE
-35 NKQRVKNEIQSS
+35 NKQRVQNEIQSS
-47 LDTAIDEYY
+47 LDIAIDEYY
-56 TDVSKSNFFS
+56 TDLSKSNFFT
-66 IINNDSINTK
+66 IIDYDSINIK
-76 NGLFNDFWNEDINS
+76 SSFLKDVWNEDINS

-96 ISSFKISSDSS
+96 ISSIKISSDYK
-107 GDEDVSTT
+107 GDVS
-115 TKKLAEIYGS
+115 S
-125 IGDIL
+125 IPKIL
-130 PPSIIITDTINF
+130 DSIFITDTIEF
-142 EYNDKKVSPKTSTKY
+142 EFNDEKITPKKSTKY
-157 QPKTKRFKI
+157 QPEVQRLKI
-166 NSDSLKFLKG
+166 NYDSLKFQKG
-176 IQSVVIALNNDEINF
+176 IQSVAIALNNDDINF

-213 VLLEKD
+213 VLLEKN
-219 IKVGGSNKA
+219 IKVGESNKA
-228 EDIELSLFSNSK
+228 KDIELSLFSNSK
-240 STFLRPNQNLRA
+240 STFLRPDQNLRA
-252 YYKDPTIEALKKS
+252 YYKDPTIQALKKS
-265 TTGIL
+265 STGIL
-270 FSLLLS
+270 LSLLLS
-276 LSVIFCLI
+276 LSVIFCLV

-329 VVDNKAKTKQYAAIS
+329 VSDNKEKTKQYAAIS
-344 AFQLKKLHVMVE
+344 AFQLKKLHQMVE

-366 ESLLLQKE
+366 ESLMLQKE
-374 PTNIVDLVAKIAKKF
+374 PTNIVDLIAKIAKKF
-389 ELLTKKDIK
+389 ELLTKKEIN

-405 KILKIDLFHFENA
+405 KILKIDRFHFENA

-433 IEINLNSVL
+433 IEVNLNSVL

-448 VADNGKGIDKS
+448 VADNGKGINKS

-500 NISSNFDNTIFK
+500 NVSSNFDNTIFK

>member
-1 MNAKKQHWTLYFI
+1 MNAKKQHWTLYSI

-24 QLYWNYNNYVD
+24 QLYWNYNNYLD
-35 NKQRVKNEIQSS
+35 NKQRVQNEIQNS

-56 TDVSKSNFFS
+56 TDLSKSNFFA
-66 IINNDSINTK
+66 IVDYDSINSK
-76 NGLFNDFWNEDINS
+76 SSFLKDFWNEDINS

-96 ISSFKISSDSS
+96 ISSIKISSDYS
-107 GDEDVSTT
+107 GDLEASKIPKILQQEIQKIKISSDTT
-115 TKKLAEIYGS
+115 
-125 IGDIL
+125 
-130 PPSIIITDTINF
+130 
-142 EYNDKKVSPKTSTKY
+142 
-157 QPKTKRFKI
+157 
-166 NSDSLKFLKG
+166 KFLKG
-176 IQSVVIALNNDEINF
+176 IQSVAIALDNDEINF

-213 VLLEKD
+213 ILIDKD

-228 EDIELSLFSNSK
+228 KDIELSLFSNSK
-240 STFLRPNQNLRA
+240 STFLRPDQNLRA
-252 YYKDPTIEALKKS
+252 YYEDPTIQALKKS
-265 TTGIL
+265 STGIL
-270 FSLLLS
+270 LSLLLS

-329 VVDNKAKTKQYAAIS
+329 VTDNKEKTKQYAAIS

-366 ESLLLQKE
+366 ESLMLQKE
-374 PTNIVDLVAKIAKKF
+374 PTNIVDLIAKIAKKF
-389 ELLTKKDIK
+389 ELLTKKEIK

-418 ISNLVDNAIKYGGDS
+418 VSNLVDNAIKYGGDI
-433 IEINLNSVL
+433 IEININPVL

-459 QQERIFDKFYR
+459 HQERIFDKFYR
-470 VPKGNTHDVKGFGI
+470 VSKGNTHDVKGFGI
-484 GLYYT
+484 GLYYA

-500 NISSNFDNTIFK
+500 NISSSFDNTIFK

>member
-1 MNAKKQHWTLYFI
+1 MNSKKQHWTLYFI
-14 TATIVLTIAV
+14 TATIVLTISV

-47 LDTAIDEYY
+47 LDIAIDEYY
-56 TDVSKSNFFS
+56 TDLSKSNFFA
-66 IINNDSINTK
+66 IVGYDSIFSK
-76 NGLFNDFWNEDINS
+76 GSYIKDFWNEDINS

-96 ISSFKISSDSS
+96 ISSIKISSDYS
-107 GDEDVSTT
+107 GDIDVSTIP
-115 TKKLAEIYGS
+115 KILDS
-125 IGDIL
+125 IF
-130 PPSIIITDTINF
+130 ITDTIEF
-142 EYNDKKVSPKTSTKY
+142 QFNDKKVTPKTSTKH
-157 QPKTKRFKI
+157 QQEIQKI
-166 NSDSLKFLKG
+166 KFSSDTTKFLKG
-176 IQSVVIALNNDEINF
+176 IKSVAIALNNDEINF

-213 VLLEKD
+213 VLVDND
-219 IKVGGSNKA
+219 IKVGGNNKVK
-228 EDIELSLFSNSK
+228 DIELSLFSNSK
-240 STFLRPNQNLRA
+240 STFLRPDQNLRA
-252 YYKDPTIEALKKS
+252 YYEDPTIEALKKS
-265 TTGIL
+265 STGIL
-270 FSLLLS
+270 ISLLLS

-311 KTPIATISTAIE
+311 KTPIATISTAVE

-329 VVDNKAKTKQYAAIS
+329 ITDNKEKTKQYAAIS
-344 AFQLKKLHVMVE
+344 AFQLKKLHQMVE

-366 ESLLLQKE
+366 ESLMLQKE
-374 PTNIVDLVAKIAKKF
+374 PTNIVDLIAKIAKKF
-389 ELLTKKDIK
+389 ELLTKKDIN

-405 KILKIDLFHFENA
+405 KILKIDRFHFENA

-442 NVTEIS
+442 NVTGIT

-500 NISSNFDNTIFK
+500 NVSSNFDNTVFK

>member
-1 MNAKKQHWTLYFI
+1 MNATKQHWTLYSI

-24 QLYWNYNNYVD
+24 QLYWNYNNYLD
-35 NKQRVKNEIQSS
+35 NKQRVKNEIQNS

-56 TDVSKSNFFS
+56 TDLSKSNFFA
-66 IINNDSINTK
+66 IIDYDSINSK
-76 NGLFNDFWNEDINS
+76 SSFLKDFWNEDINS

-96 ISSFKISSDSS
+96 ISSIKISSDYSGVVEASKIPKILQQEIQKIKISS
-107 GDEDVSTT
+107 DTT
-115 TKKLAEIYGS
+115 
-125 IGDIL
+125 
-130 PPSIIITDTINF
+130 
-142 EYNDKKVSPKTSTKY
+142 
-157 QPKTKRFKI
+157 
-166 NSDSLKFLKG
+166 KFLKG
-176 IQSVVIALNNDEINF
+176 IQSVAIALDNDEINF

-213 VLLEKD
+213 ILIDKD

-228 EDIELSLFSNSK
+228 KDIELSIFSNSK
-240 STFLRPNQNLRA
+240 STFLRPDQNLRA
-252 YYKDPTIEALKKS
+252 YYEDPTNQALKKS
-265 TTGIL
+265 STGIL
-270 FSLLLS
+270 LSLLLS

-329 VVDNKAKTKQYAAIS
+329 VADNKEKTKQYAAIS

-366 ESLLLQKE
+366 ESLMLQKE
-374 PTNIVDLVAKIAKKF
+374 PTNIVDLIAKIAKKF

-398 FTTNIDS
+398 FTTNIDL

-418 ISNLVDNAIKYGGDS
+418 VSNLVDNAIKYGGDS
-433 IEINLNSVL
+433 IEINLNYVF

-459 QQERIFDKFYR
+459 HQERIFDKFYR

-484 GLYYT
+484 GLYYA

-500 NISSNFDNTIFK
+500 NISSSFDNTIFK

>member
-107 GDEDVSTT
+107 GDEDVRTT
-115 TKKLAEIYGS
+115 TRKLAEIYGS

-142 EYNDKKVSPKTSTKY
+142 EYNDKKFTPKTSTKY
-157 QPKTKRFKI
+157 QPEAQRFKI

>member
-56 TDVSKSNFFS
+56 TDLSKSNFFT
-66 IINNDSINTK
+66 IIDYDSINSK
-76 NGLFNDFWNEDINS
+76 SSFLKDFWNEDINS

-96 ISSFKISSDSS
+96 ISSIKISSDHK
-107 GDEDVSTT
+107 GDVSTIP
-115 TKKLAEIYGS
+115 KILDS
-125 IGDIL
+125 IF
-130 PPSIIITDTINF
+130 ITDTINF
-142 EYNDKKVSPKTSTKY
+142 EYNDKKVTPKTSTKY
-157 QPKTKRFKI
+157 QPEAQRFKI

-219 IKVGGSNKA
+219 IKVEGSNKA

-240 STFLRPNQNLRA
+240 STFLRPDQNLRA

-270 FSLLLS
+270 LSLLLS

-311 KTPIATISTAIE
+311 KTPIATISTAVE

-329 VVDNKAKTKQYAAIS
+329 VVDNKEKTKQYAAIS
-344 AFQLKKLHVMVE
+344 AFQLKKLHQMVE

-366 ESLLLQKE
+366 ESLMLQKE

-389 ELLTKKDIK
+389 ELLTKKEIN

-405 KILKIDLFHFENA
+405 KILKIDRFHFENA

-433 IEINLNSVL
+433 IEVNLNSIL

-500 NISSNFDNTIFK
+500 NVSSNFDNTIFK

>member
-1 MNAKKQHWTLYFI
+1 MNAKKQHWTLYSI

-35 NKQRVKNEIQSS
+35 NKQRVKNEIQNS

-56 TDVSKSNFFS
+56 TDLSKSNFFA
-66 IINNDSINTK
+66 IVNNDSINNK
-76 NGLFNDFWNEDINS
+76 SGLFKEFWNEDINS

-96 ISSFKISSDSS
+96 ISSIKISSDYSGVEEASKIPKILQQEIPKIKISS
-107 GDEDVSTT
+107 DTT
-115 TKKLAEIYGS
+115 
-125 IGDIL
+125 
-130 PPSIIITDTINF
+130 
-142 EYNDKKVSPKTSTKY
+142 
-157 QPKTKRFKI
+157 
-166 NSDSLKFLKG
+166 KFLKG

-191 TRLDSIFTNQLSK
+191 TKLDSIFTHQLSK

-213 VLLEKD
+213 ILIDKD

-228 EDIELSLFSNSK
+228 KDIELSLFSNSK
-240 STFLRPNQNLRA
+240 STFLRPDQNLRA
-252 YYKDPTIEALKKS
+252 YYKDPTIQALKKS
-265 TTGIL
+265 STGIL
-270 FSLLLS
+270 LSLLLS

-311 KTPIATISTAIE
+311 KTPIATISTAVE

-329 VVDNKAKTKQYAAIS
+329 VADNKEKTKQYAAIS

-366 ESLLLQKE
+366 ESLMLQKE
-374 PTNIVDLVAKIAKKF
+374 PTNIVDLIAKIAKKF
-389 ELLTKKDIK
+389 ELLTKKEIK

-418 ISNLVDNAIKYGGDS
+418 VSNLVDNAIKYGGDI
-433 IEINLNSVL
+433 IEININPVL

-459 QQERIFDKFYR
+459 HQERIFDKFYR

-484 GLYYT
+484 GLYYA

-500 NISSNFDNTIFK
+500 NISSSFDNTIFK

>member
-24 QLYWNYNNYVD
+24 QLYWNYNNYSE
-35 NKQRVKNEIQSS
+35 NKQRVQNEIQSS
-47 LDTAIDEYY
+47 LDIAIDEYY
-56 TDVSKSNFFS
+56 TDLSKSNFFT
-66 IINNDSINTK
+66 IIDYDSINSK
-76 NGLFNDFWNEDINS
+76 SSFLKDFWNEDINS

-96 ISSFKISSDSS
+96 ISSIKISSDYKGNVSS
-107 GDEDVSTT
+107 IPKILD
-115 TKKLAEIYGS
+115 S
-125 IGDIL
+125 IF
-130 PPSIIITDTINF
+130 ITDTIEF
-142 EYNDKKVSPKTSTKY
+142 EFNDEKITPKKSTKY
-157 QPKTKRFKI
+157 RPEKQKI
-166 NSDSLKFLKG
+166 KISSDSLKFLKG
-176 IQSVVIALNNDEINF
+176 IQSVAIALNNDDINF
-191 TRLDSIFTNQLSK
+191 TKLDSIFTNQLSK

-228 EDIELSLFSNSK
+228 KDIELSLFSNSK
-240 STFLRPNQNLRA
+240 STFLRPGQNLRA
-252 YYKDPTIEALKKS
+252 YYKDPTIQALKKS
-265 TTGIL
+265 STGIL
-270 FSLLLS
+270 LSFLLS
-276 LSVIFCLI
+276 ISVIFCLI

-291 TQKELAEI
+291 NQKELAEI

-311 KTPIATISTAIE
+311 KTPIATISTAVE

-329 VVDNKAKTKQYAAIS
+329 VLDNKEKTKQYAAIS
-344 AFQLKKLHVMVE
+344 AFQLKKLHQMVE

-366 ESLLLQKE
+366 ESLMLQKE
-374 PTNIVDLVAKIAKKF
+374 PTNIVDLIAKIAKKF
-389 ELLTKKDIK
+389 ELLTKKEIN

-405 KILKIDLFHFENA
+405 KILKIDRFHFENA

-433 IEINLNSVL
+433 IEVNLNSVL

-500 NISSNFDNTIFK
+500 NVSSNFDNTIFK

>member
-1 MNAKKQHWTLYFI
+1 MNAKKQHWTLYSI

-24 QLYWNYNNYVD
+24 QLYWNYNNYLD
-35 NKQRVKNEIQSS
+35 NKQRVQNEIQNS

-56 TDVSKSNFFS
+56 TDLSKSNFFA
-66 IINNDSINTK
+66 IIDYDSINSK
-76 NGLFNDFWNEDINS
+76 SSFLKDFWNEDINS

-96 ISSFKISSDSS
+96 ISSIKISSDYS
-107 GDEDVSTT
+107 GDLEASKIPKILQQEIQKIKISSDTT
-115 TKKLAEIYGS
+115 
-125 IGDIL
+125 
-130 PPSIIITDTINF
+130 
-142 EYNDKKVSPKTSTKY
+142 
-157 QPKTKRFKI
+157 
-166 NSDSLKFLKG
+166 KFLKG
-176 IQSVVIALNNDEINF
+176 IQSVAIALDNDEINF

-213 VLLEKD
+213 ILIDKD

-228 EDIELSLFSNSK
+228 KDIELSLFSNSK
-240 STFLRPNQNLRA
+240 STFLRPDQNLRA
-252 YYKDPTIEALKKS
+252 YYKDPTIQALKKS
-265 TTGIL
+265 STGIL
-270 FSLLLS
+270 LSLLLS

-329 VVDNKAKTKQYAAIS
+329 VADNKEKTKQYAAIS

-366 ESLLLQKE
+366 ESLMLQKE
-374 PTNIVDLVAKIAKKF
+374 PTNIVDLIAKIAKKF

-418 ISNLVDNAIKYGGDS
+418 VSNLVDNAIKYGGDI
-433 IEINLNSVL
+433 IEININPVL

-459 QQERIFDKFYR
+459 HQERIFDKFYR

-484 GLYYT
+484 GLYYA

-500 NISSNFDNTIFK
+500 NISSSFDNTIFK